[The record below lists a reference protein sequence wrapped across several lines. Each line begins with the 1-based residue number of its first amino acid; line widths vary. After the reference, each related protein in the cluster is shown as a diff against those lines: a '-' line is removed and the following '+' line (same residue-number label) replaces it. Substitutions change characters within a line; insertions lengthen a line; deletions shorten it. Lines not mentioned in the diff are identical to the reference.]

1 MSPAPLT
8 RDEMTAWSR
17 YVHEICGVDLDET
30 KGYLI
35 ETRLGSLMRES
46 GADGFSELLYRI
58 RSDVSGALRNRV
70 IDAITTNETSFF
82 RDTSPFDLLQ
92 HKLLPELVDRRK
104 AAGLRPIPIRVLS
117 AACST
122 GQEVYSTA
130 AILRELLGDMGNYDV
145 RILGL
150 DISDA
155 AVKQASYAHYTR
167 LELDRGMAQD
177 RLMRHFEP
185 VGDRWK
191 VRDELRAMATFRRA
205 NLLEPLTVPYQFDL
219 VFCRNVAIYFS
230 EPDRA
235 TMYRNLLRV
244 LARDG
249 ALIIG
254 STESIGGL
262 CPELVSRRYLRAVY
276 YERET
281 AAAPALAAPSGAHS
295 WA

>member
-17 YVHEICGVDLDET
+17 YVHEVCGVDLDDS
-30 KGYLI
+30 KSYLV
-35 ETRLGSLMRES
+35 ETRLGSLMRET
-46 GADGFSELLYRI
+46 GADGFSELLYRV
-58 RSDVSGALRNRV
+58 RSDMSGALRNRV

-82 RDTSPFDLLQ
+82 RDTSPFELLQ
-92 HKLLPELVDRRK
+92 HKLIPELVDRRR
-104 AAGLRPIPIRVLS
+104 AAGLRPIPIRILS

-130 AILRELLGDMGNYDV
+130 AVLYELLGDMRNYDV

-167 LELDRGMAQD
+167 LELDRGMTQD
-177 RLMRHFEP
+177 RLMRHFEA

-191 VRDELRAMATFRRA
+191 VRDELRSMATFRRA
-205 NLLEPLTVPYQFDL
+205 NLLEPLAVPHQFDL
-219 VFCRNVAIYFS
+219 IFCRNVAIYFS

-235 TMYRNLLRV
+235 TMYRNLLRA

-281 AAAPALAAPSGAHS
+281 AAAATHPAPSLPGA